1 MKVKLVGVRKLDFN
15 TDDGKNMKGTQLF
28 FTYAD
33 DGITGMA
40 TDKKFIQ
47 RDEVFQINPFD
58 FINKDIDIEFGRKDK
73 VTCVSA
79 V

>member
-1 MKVKLVGVRKLDFN
+1 MKVKLVGVRKLDFE
-15 TDDGKNMKGTQLF
+15 TKDGRMKGTQLF
-28 FTYAD
+28 FTYAE

-47 RDEVFQINPFD
+47 SEEVFTINPFD
-58 FINKDIDIEFGRKDK
+58 FIGKDIDIEFGRKDK